1 MYQVPCN
8 QYGVRYLIIF
18 LELKSLIF
26 VTITNHYSHRQSLLS
41 ERILINIFVTVLIN
55 KIPPPK
61 LYHLAFAIN
70 ENLTI
75 FKMRYD
81 NIYKV
86 IPLSNINF

>member
-55 KIPPPK
+55 KNPPPPQIIS
-61 LYHLAFAIN
+61 FGICN
-70 ENLTI
+70 T
-75 FKMRYD
+75 
-81 NIYKV
+81 
-86 IPLSNINF
+86 